1 MALAWHSTALPDLTV
16 PDFIFQTTIDHGNT
30 LDFKCK
36 ENRTIAASKDPDADN
51 LFNILCYNGVLER
64 DQLWPESQEVIFDR
78 KHACGRGLKGWFVV
92 VDDFRYCRKRKSFG
106 ILMVVL
112 KKRIFSN
119 KGWLR
124 ATIIESAK
132 TVYITL
138 QDILC
143 KMVAHNRP
151 GPCFTLKVT
160 LQELFL

>member
-1 MALAWHSTALPDLTV
+1 MPWAWHSTALPDLTV

-138 QDILC
+138 CYFGVRWSLTIVPAL
-143 KMVAHNRP
+143 VLR
-151 GPCFTLKVT
+151 
-160 LQELFL
+160 